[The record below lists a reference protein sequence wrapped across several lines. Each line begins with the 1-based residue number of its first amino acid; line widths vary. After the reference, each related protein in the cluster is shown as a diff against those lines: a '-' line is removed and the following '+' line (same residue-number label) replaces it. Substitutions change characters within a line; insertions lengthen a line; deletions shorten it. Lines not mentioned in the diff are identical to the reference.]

1 MRQIYAQKQ
10 DMTMRGLMLAAVIT
24 GLSCLPALANEKEP
38 KPAEAAE
45 TVETV
50 EKTETPAVQE
60 EVEETEKVPD
70 YLDNRSNP
78 ETLIES
84 YYNAINRKEYV
95 RAYSY
100 YSEEGRDP
108 HFDDFAKG
116 YENTKSVRVKTRH
129 IEPDPGAGQIYWS
142 LPLAIEAE
150 DNDGKKTV
158 FTGCYTLR
166 MTNPAMQE
174 EPPFKPLEIMTGSLT
189 PSPLDLEK
197 SVPESCDA
205 P

>member
-1 MRQIYAQKQ
+1 MRQIYAPKQ
-10 DMTMRGLMLAAVIT
+10 DMTVRELMLAAVIT
-24 GLSCLPALANEKEP
+24 GLFCLPALANEKEP

-50 EKTETPAVQE
+50 EKT
-60 EVEETEKVPD
+60 ETEKVPD

>member
-1 MRQIYAQKQ
+1 MRLKSDHHISSKTKILILYLFLGSFVSLPVHADEQKA
-10 DMTMRGLMLAAVIT
+10 DPAVK
-24 GLSCLPALANEKEP
+24 AENKEANNTE
-38 KPAEAAE
+38 
-45 TVETV
+45 V
-50 EKTETPAVQE
+50 EKSDNE
-60 EVEETEKVPD
+60 EHIPY
-70 YLDNRSNP
+70 YLDNRSTP
-78 ETLIES
+78 ETLIAS

-108 HFDDFAKG
+108 NYDVYAEG
-116 YENTKSVRVKTRH
+116 YINTKSVKVKTRQT
-129 IEPDPGAGQIYWS
+129 EPDPGAGQIYWS
-142 LPLAIEAE
+142 VPLAIEAE

-166 MTNPAMQE
+166 MTNPAMQDV
-174 EPPFKPLEIMTGSLT
+174 PPFKPLEIMTGSLT

-197 SVPESCDA
+197 SVPESCEA

>member
-10 DMTMRGLMLAAVIT
+10 DVTMRGLMLAAVIS
-24 GLSCLPALANEKEP
+24 GLSCLPASANEKEP
-38 KPAEAAE
+38 KPAATA
-45 TVETV
+45 ETV
-50 EKTETPAVQE
+50 EKTEAPAVQD

-116 YENTKSVRVKTRH
+116 YENTKSVRVKTRQ

-197 SVPESCDA
+197 SVPESCEA

>member
-1 MRQIYAQKQ
+1 MQQIYKQ
-10 DMTMRGLMLAAVIT
+10 QQVVNMRWLRVSLGLAIVIC
-24 GLSCLPALANEKEP
+24 GLSPLQTLANEKE
-38 KPAEAAE
+38 KKF
-45 TVETV
+45 VEIAKVTQKIGTN
-50 EKTETPAVQE
+50 EPER
-60 EVEETEKVPD
+60 VPD

-78 ETLIES
+78 QILIES
-84 YYNAINRKEYV
+84 YYNAINRKEYA

-100 YSEEGRDP
+100 YSEQGRDP

-116 YENTKSVRVKTRH
+116 YQNTKFVRVKTRH
-129 IEPDPGAGQIYWS
+129 TEADPGAGQIYWS
-142 LPLAIEAE
+142 LPVAIEAE
-150 DNDGKKTV
+150 DNNGKKTV

-174 EPPFKPLEIMTGSLT
+174 EPPFRPLEIMTGSLT

-197 SVPESCDA
+197 SVPKSCDA